1 MKRKAINIHQH
12 LIDRCLL
19 NDKRAQFEIYKL
31 YYKAMYTTSLRI
43 VGTPEDAEDVMQEAF
58 LKAFK
63 KLNTYEGEVSF
74 GAWLKRIVINH
85 SIDYLKKRKMV
96 FEELSANEKK
106 LPETDNEAEMQEGI
120 TVEEIKNA
128 MNELSHGYRV
138 VLSLILFE
146 GYDHEEV
153 SEILGIKN
161 ATSRSQFLRARN
173 RLKEILINR
182 RSRNNVAII

>member
-19 NDKRAQFEIYKL
+19 NDAKAQFEIYKL
-31 YYKAMYTTSLRI
+31 YYKAMYNTSLRI
-43 VGTPEDAEDVMQEAF
+43 VGNVEDAEDVMQEAF
-58 LKAFK
+58 LKAFRK
-63 KLNTYEGEVSF
+63 INSYEGEVSF

-96 FEELSANEKK
+96 FNELSANENR
-106 LPETDNEAEMQEGI
+106 LPDNGSEPE
-120 TVEEIKNA
+120 VEENISVDEIKKA
-128 MNELSHGYRV
+128 MNELSHGYRL

-173 RLKEILINR
+173 KLKEILINR
-182 RSRNNVAII
+182 RSKNNVAII

>member
-1 MKRKAINIHQH
+1 LKRKAINIHQH

-19 NDKRAQFEIYKL
+19 NDTQAQFEIYKL
-31 YYKAMYTTSLRI
+31 YYKAMYNTSLRI
-43 VGTPEDAEDVMQEAF
+43 VGNAADAEDVMQEAF

-63 KLNTYEGEVSF
+63 KLDSYQGEVSF
-74 GAWLKRIVINH
+74 GAWLKRIVINR
-85 SIDYLKKRKMV
+85 SIDYLKKRKM
-96 FEELSANEKK
+96 FFNELSANETR
-106 LPETDNEAEMQEGI
+106 LPDSDNEPVDEERI
-120 TVEEIKNA
+120 TVDEIKNA

-153 SEILGIKN
+153 GEILGIKN

-173 RLKEILINR
+173 RLKEILINK
-182 RSRNNVAII
+182 RSNNHVAII

>member
-1 MKRKAINIHQH
+1 
-12 LIDRCLL
+12 
-19 NDKRAQFEIYKL
+19 
-31 YYKAMYTTSLRI
+31 MYSTSLRI
-43 VGTPEDAEDVMQEAF
+43 VGTPEDAEDIMQEAF
-58 LKAFK
+58 LKAFR
-63 KLNTYEGEVSF
+63 KLETYEGEVSF

-96 FEELSANEKK
+96 FEELSSKENR
-106 LPETDNEAEMQEGI
+106 LPDPNTEPEVEEGI
-120 TVEEIKNA
+120 TADEIKQA
-128 MNELSHGYRV
+128 MNELSHGYRL

-153 SEILGIKN
+153 SEILGIQN

-182 RSRNNVAII
+182 RSKNNVAIM

>member
-1 MKRKAINIHQH
+1 MKRNAINIHQH

-19 NDKRAQFEIYKL
+19 NDTKAQFEIYKL

-43 VGTPEDAEDVMQEAF
+43 VGTTEDAEDVMQEAF

-63 KLNTYEGEVSF
+63 KLDSYKGKVSF

-85 SIDYLKKRKMV
+85 SIDYLKKRKME
-96 FEELSANEKK
+96 F
-106 LPETDNEAEMQEGI
+106 
-120 TVEEIKNA
+120 
-128 MNELSHGYRV
+128 NELSPNENQLPDTDSEPEMKESITVDEIKQAISELSDGYRV

-146 GYDHEEV
+146 GYNHEEV

-173 RLKEILINR
+173 RLKEILLNR
-182 RSRNNVAII
+182 KSKNNVAIM